1 MTEAIENIP
10 ARKLDLPYL
19 EPLMAQLD
27 VLPHSGAM
35 NIEALDGF
43 FAGLICAQTL
53 VMPSVYLPSILGGS
67 SEDIHFENADAFQ
80 DFFAL
85 LTEHWNHMAQSLK
98 AGELFLPLLLEDE
111 QGNTAGNDWAGG
123 FARAIQIGS
132 QDWSLLLDDEEHG
145 GALVPILA
153 LAHEHDPD
161 PEMRPYGD
169 KPVSDEQREN
179 LLVGIAAGVTTSYAY
194 FEQRRGDP
202 SAVRRATVEPYQ
214 RASPKIGRNEPCP
227 CGSGRKYKQCHGK
240 HIQPMLNQ
248 TLH

>member
-10 ARKLDLPYL
+10 ARNLDLPYI

-27 VLPHSGAM
+27 ALPHSGAM

-43 FAGLICAQTL
+43 FAALICAPTL
-53 VMPSVYLPSILGGS
+53 VMPSVYLPIILGGS
-67 SEDIHFENADAFQ
+67 SEDIHFENASALQ
-80 DFFAL
+80 DFFVL
-85 LTEHWNHMAQSLK
+85 LTEHWSHMALSLK
-98 AGELFLPLLLEDE
+98 AGELFLPLLLEDGR
-111 QGNTAGNDWAGG
+111 GNTAGNDWAYG
-123 FARAIQIGS
+123 FARAMQIDS
-132 QDWSLLLDDEEHG
+132 QDWSVLLHDEEFG

-153 LAHEHDPD
+153 LVHEHDPD
-161 PEMRPYGD
+161 QSMRPYGD
-169 KPVSDEQREN
+169 KPVSDGQREK
-179 LLVGIAAGVTTSYAY
+179 LLAGVAAGVTAIYAY
-194 FEQRRGDP
+194 FDQRRGNP

-240 HIQPMLNQ
+240 HIESMSNQ